1 LKNKLT
7 TRIVRAPTKIAKAY
21 RRKPV
26 ILTAL
31 LVGGIVGH
39 EVASYR
45 YAAQAALTSSNAAI
59 QVRFSP
65 GGRCTQFV
73 KEAIAKAQQT
83 ILVQAYTFTSLPI
96 ADALIQAHQRGVDVR
111 ILVDRSQ
118 LASKYTQVRYMAAQ
132 GIFVAVDVVP
142 GIAHN
147 KVMVIDDDYVL
158 TGSFN
163 WTKAAEASNAEN
175 LLLIKDTKTNA
186 IYTKVWHRLDTLI
199 DFLHI
204 ALRGLFRPLT

>member
-1 LKNKLT
+1 LERKPT
-7 TRIVRAPTKIAKAY
+7 TRIARTPTKVLKTY

-26 ILTAL
+26 IIAVL
-31 LVGGIVGH
+31 LVGIIFGY

-65 GGRCTQFV
+65 GGDCTHFI
-73 KEAIAKAQQT
+73 KEAITKAQKA

-96 ADALIQAHQRGVDVR
+96 ADALIKAHQRGVDVR

-118 LASKYTQVRYMAAQ
+118 LASKYTQVRHMAAQ

-163 WTKAAEASNAEN
+163 WTKAAETSNAEN
-175 LLLIKDTKTNA
+175 LLLIKDTKTNE
-186 IYTKVWHRLDTLI
+186 IYKTAWRQRAKQAKAVI
-199 DFLHI
+199 D
-204 ALRGLFRPLT
+204 

>member
-1 LKNKLT
+1 MKRKLT
-7 TRIVRAPTKIAKAY
+7 PRIARAPTKIAKAY

-26 ILTAL
+26 IIVAL
-31 LVGGIVGH
+31 LVGSIFGY
-39 EVASYR
+39 EAASYR
-45 YAAQAALTSSNAAI
+45 YAAQAALTSSSAAI

-65 GGRCTQFV
+65 GGDCTHFI
-73 KEAIAKAQQT
+73 KEAIAKAQNA
-83 ILVQAYTFTSLPI
+83 ILVQAYTFTSRPI

-118 LASKYTQVRYMAAQ
+118 LASKYTQVRHMAAQ

-163 WTKAAEASNAEN
+163 WTKAAETSNAEN
-175 LLLIKDTKTNA
+175 LLLIKDTKTNE
-186 IYTKVWHRLDTLI
+186 IYKTAWRQRAKQAKAVI
-199 DFLHI
+199 D
-204 ALRGLFRPLT
+204 

>member
-1 LKNKLT
+1 LKRKLT
-7 TRIVRAPTKIAKAY
+7 LHSARTPTKAAKIY
-21 RRKPV
+21 QRKPV
-26 ILTAL
+26 ILAAL
-31 LVGGIVGH
+31 LVGGIFGY

-45 YAAQAALTSSNAAI
+45 YAEQATLASASAVI

-65 GGRCTQFV
+65 EGGCTQFI

-96 ADALIQAHQRGVDVR
+96 AEALIQAHQRGVDVR

-118 LASKYTQVRYMAAQ
+118 LASKYTQVRYVVAQ
-132 GIFVAVDVVP
+132 GIFAAVDVVP

-147 KVMVIDDDYVL
+147 KVMIIDNNYVL

-163 WTKAAEASNAEN
+163 WTKAAETSNAEN
-175 LLLIKDTKTNA
+175 LLLINDTKTNA
-186 IYTKVWHRLDTLI
+186 IYKKAWYQRAKQAQVVVDGGT
-199 DFLHI
+199 
-204 ALRGLFRPLT
+204 

>member
-1 LKNKLT
+1 MTLKSKLT
-7 TRIVRAPTKIAKAY
+7 IRSARKSTKVAKIY
-21 RRKPV
+21 KRKLV
-26 ILTAL
+26 VLAAL
-31 LVGGIVGH
+31 LVGGISGY

-45 YAAQAALTSSNAAI
+45 YAAQATLASASAVV

-65 GGRCTQFV
+65 GGDCTQFI
-73 KEAIAKAQQT
+73 KEVIAKAQKT

-118 LASKYTQVRYMAAQ
+118 LTNKYTQVRHMVVQ

-147 KVMVIDDDYVL
+147 KVMVIDDDHVL

-163 WTKAAEASNAEN
+163 WTKAAETSNAEN
-175 LLLIKDTKTNA
+175 LLLIKDTKTNG
-186 IYTKVWHRLDTLI
+186 IYKAAWCQRAKQAKAVI
-199 DFLHI
+199 DRRIGML
-204 ALRGLFRPLT
+204 